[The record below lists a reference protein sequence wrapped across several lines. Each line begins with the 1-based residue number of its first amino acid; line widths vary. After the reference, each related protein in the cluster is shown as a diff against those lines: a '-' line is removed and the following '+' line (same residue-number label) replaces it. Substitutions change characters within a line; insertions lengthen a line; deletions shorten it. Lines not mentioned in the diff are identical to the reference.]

1 MAANLGIWLLV
12 VLSLTCS
19 FLLSGMEAGV
29 LALNRLRIRQ
39 RARAGD
45 ASARVLHGFLEKP
58 ENFLWTIVVGNTLAN
73 CLAVSLLVAVLEEWL
88 GAWPWLFAGVI
99 ALLVFLLYALADLL
113 PKMLFRQ
120 FPNRLC
126 MRLAGPF
133 RLLHLVLSPLVG
145 ITAWLA
151 ELLLRWTGGGRFL
164 GHLFGNR
171 EELRLVMQESGQ
183 ALTSEERAIIGRVL
197 DLQTLTVGDLTIPME
212 KVRTVTVA
220 TPLGEV
226 LELCRQSGLNRLPV
240 REREGGRVAGVF
252 SLMGLLYQREADLG
266 RCAGD
271 HLRSALY
278 LEDSSRLEVALQKM
292 QRTTQRLAIVLGP
305 DRREIG
311 IVTLEDILKFVF
323 GEVNL

>member
-1 MAANLGIWLLV
+1 MTSNFGIWFLV
-12 VLSLTCS
+12 ALSLTCS

-39 RARAGD
+39 RARSGD

-73 CLAVSLLVAVLEEWL
+73 CLAISLLVSVLDGWL
-88 GAWPWLFAGVI
+88 GAQPWLFAGVI

-133 RLLHLVLSPLVG
+133 RLLHLALSPLVG
-145 ITAWLA
+145 VTAWLA
-151 ELLLRWTGGGRFL
+151 GLLLRWTGGGRFL

-197 DLQTLTVGDLTIPME
+197 DLQTLTVGDLTVPME

-220 TPLGEV
+220 TPLSQV
-226 LELCRQSGLNRLPV
+226 LEVCRESGLNRLPV
-240 REREGGRVAGVF
+240 REKEGGRVAGVF
-252 SLMGLLYQREADLG
+252 SLMGSLYRPEAELG
-266 RCAGD
+266 RNAGD
-271 HLRSALY
+271 HLQSALY

-305 DRREIG
+305 DRGEIG

-323 GEVNL
+323 GEVSL